1 MKIHILGLN
10 VENFFIYDR
19 WYMGPS
25 TGTRR
30 KCHFS
35 GFEKLSLQNF
45 YLFFFFFFSPLRE
58 KGNERQRDSGMM
70 DHFPWRFPCF
80 GGNSLHTEQRPLPG
94 ILQAVN

>member
-45 YLFFFFFFSPLRE
+45 YLFFFFFPLSGRKGKGREGEGLRDDGPFSLE
-58 KGNERQRDSGMM
+58 ISMFWGK
-70 DHFPWRFPCF
+70 
-80 GGNSLHTEQRPLPG
+80 
-94 ILQAVN
+94 